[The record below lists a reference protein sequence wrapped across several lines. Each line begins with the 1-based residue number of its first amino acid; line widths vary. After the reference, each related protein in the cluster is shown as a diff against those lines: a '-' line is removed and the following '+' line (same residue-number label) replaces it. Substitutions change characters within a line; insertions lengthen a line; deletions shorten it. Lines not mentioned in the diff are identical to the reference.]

1 MNVRKKVRFDY
12 PLVIYTRLLEP
23 VARKEAGRV
32 KGNYIYNTC
41 ASVSDG
47 SGNRNH
53 PKNSFKALL
62 KPEP

>member
-1 MNVRKKVRFDY
+1 MNVRKNLFVLTT
-12 PLVIYTRLLEP
+12 PWLYTRLLEP

-41 ASVSDG
+41 APVSDG

-53 PKNSFKALL
+53 PKNRFKALL
-62 KPEP
+62 KPET